1 VLDDQHQKMEEDIQ
15 KERNDKEEKIQKM
28 RSNIDMIKAERKK
41 TIDAEHDYR
50 MIQKPI
56 TYFPFTHGDTVDA
69 ARMQIREEMQND
81 LKDRIAMIE

>member
-1 VLDDQHQKMEEDIQ
+1 
-15 KERNDKEEKIQKM
+15 
-28 RSNIDMIKAERKK
+28 
-41 TIDAEHDYR
+41 

-81 LKDRIAMIE
+81 LKDRIAMLESKERAKLGDV